1 MLQIDTTVVAVIIIL
16 GLSAFVRSA
25 IGFGDGLIAMG
36 LVTGW
41 IGLQT
46 ATPLVALIGTAIS
59 SGILVTQWRQVN
71 IRVALPLIISTLIG
85 IPVGLVLL
93 RFAPEQIARALL
105 GVILVVYGAY
115 GLLGL
120 ELPAITTDRFAGLF
134 GFVAGVL
141 GGAYN
146 TNGPPIVVYGT
157 LRRWEPEQLRL
168 MLQGY
173 FFFTNFLILAG
184 HAISGLWT
192 VKVWSLV
199 FASLPAVG
207 LSVWL
212 GSIVNQRIKRKL
224 FAKLIF
230 GVLLI
235 IGLLSLFQTIG
246 S

>member
-1 MLQIDTTVVAVIIIL
+1 MLPIDTTTIAVIVIL
-16 GLSAFVRSA
+16 GVAAFVRSA

-59 SGILVTQWRQVN
+59 SSILATQWRQVD
-71 IRVALPLIISTLIG
+71 IKAALPLIVSTLIG
-85 IPVGLVLL
+85 IPIGLVLL
-93 RFAPEQIARALL
+93 KFAPEQVARAVL
-105 GVILVVYGAY
+105 GVLLVAYGAY

-120 ELPAITTDRFAGLF
+120 RLPAITTDRFASLF
-134 GFVAGVL
+134 GFIAGVL

-146 TNGPPIVVYGT
+146 TNGPPVVIYGT
-157 LRRWEPEQLRL
+157 LRRWQPEQLRL
-168 MLQGY
+168 TLQGY

-192 VKVWSLV
+192 AKVWNLV
-199 FASLPAVG
+199 LTSLPAVG

-212 GSIVNQRIKRKL
+212 GGIMNQYIKREL

-235 IGLLSLFQTIG
+235 IGLLSLSQTIK
-246 S
+246 